1 MSAKPLPPHLEELIV
16 LLEAQDLTK
25 IDRAAAIQEARRR
38 HPGER
43 ITWKGV
49 GGALENDAFRER
61 WEDLQE
67 LRTLSLQDKAVGGGI
82 SGSRSAATLLR
93 AGGGLGE
100 VAPTNGKPTLTR
112 GHRKRVEAA
121 RSGW

>member
-1 MSAKPLPPHLEELIV
+1 M
-16 LLEAQDLTK
+16 LLEAQDLTA
-25 IDRAAAIQEARRR
+25 IDRASAIQEARRR

-43 ITWKGV
+43 LTWKS
-49 GGALENDAFRER
+49 ALETDAFRER

-67 LRTLSLQDKAVGGGI
+67 LRTISLQDKAVGGGI

-100 VAPTNGKPTLTR
+100 VAPNAGKPTLTR

>member
-1 MSAKPLPPHLEELIV
+1 M
-16 LLEAQDLTK
+16 LLEAQDLTA
-25 IDRAAAIQEARRR
+25 IDRAAAIQAARKRY
-38 HPGER
+38 PGER
-43 ITWKGV
+43 ITWKG
-49 GGALENDAFRER
+49 ALEVDEFRER

-67 LRTLSLQDKAVGGGI
+67 LRTIALQDKSVGAGI

-100 VAPTNGKPTLTR
+100 VAPNNGTPTLTR
-112 GHRKRVEAA
+112 AHRKRVEAA